1 MGSDYSASV
10 LPFCSLH
17 AFASQWLPRC
27 SFGPFVP
34 QVLPLLSRL
43 LSHPFLP
50 VLLTWLRCSFPFAL
64 PCFAPTAVPQV
75 LAFFPVP
82 FVPLFPASCFLTF
95 RSFVRPGLFASAT
108 QLSRSS
114 FPLLPSLA
122 LRRFVR
128 CSFASFVAPVFL
140 FPPGWFPIL
149 LVRFRLLGPLP
160 RSLSSFPVHLPQ
172 LTSRCWPC
180 SPLPFVRFLFRPSSF
195 LASAPFRSL
204 PLQALTTQV
213 PVSSVP
219 FFPASPLGGSF
230 RCSPLCFF
238 LSVSALLCYP
248 LLPQAF

>member
-1 MGSDYSASV
+1 MTSALLLRFFRCSGLSSSLPAGFPSVPSDSAYLSLLFVSFRPSLLRSHSRSTGACPLSGSFRPLIPGLCPFRL
-10 LPFCSLH
+10 LPFVR
-17 AFASQWLPRC
+17 FRLP
-27 SFGPFVP
+27 F
-34 QVLPLLSRL
+34 
-43 LSHPFLP
+43 
-50 VLLTWLRCSFPFAL
+50 
-64 PCFAPTAVPQV
+64 
-75 LAFFPVP
+75 
-82 FVPLFPASCFLTF
+82 
-95 RSFVRPGLFASAT
+95 SAT

-195 LASAPFRSL
+195 LAS
-204 PLQALTTQV
+204 V
-213 PVSSVP
+213 
-219 FFPASPLGGSF
+219 SF
-230 RCSPLCFF
+230 RFRL
-238 LSVSALLCYP
+238 
-248 LLPQAF
+248 